1 MTTAGKQHLP
11 IVIQDEKYW
20 EEYCKE
26 NVTEWKK
33 EKRIRNTGKNNFRF
47 YLIFLK
53 LFYPFANLTEPPL
66 TDPPIIYKGGWD
78 LQILAERG
86 DVRLSIK
93 MRGLTKCRIY

>member
-33 EKRIRNTGKNNFRF
+33 EKRIRNTGKNNIRF
-47 YLIFLK
+47 
-53 LFYPFANLTEPPL
+53 
-66 TDPPIIYKGGWD
+66 
-78 LQILAERG
+78 
-86 DVRLSIK
+86 
-93 MRGLTKCRIY
+93 